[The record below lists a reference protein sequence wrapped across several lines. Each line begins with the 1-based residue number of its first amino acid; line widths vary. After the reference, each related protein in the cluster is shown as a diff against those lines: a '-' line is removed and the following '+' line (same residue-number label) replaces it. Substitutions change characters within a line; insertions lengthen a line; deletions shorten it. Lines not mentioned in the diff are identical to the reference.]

1 MKVCIF
7 CDTAIASK
15 GSNEHI
21 FPRWLLDYLRI
32 REEDISPTHT
42 NAQGQVLST
51 RRHKLENLVEGRV
64 CLKCNNG
71 WMSSLEGEIKPL
83 LVSLMETEKEVV
95 QLKPDE
101 RLKVARWAFK
111 TAITLNSA
119 SNFHKNVPPSHFP
132 YLYRVQDSLPPSVVV
147 VAQQH
152 HGDSPFYWLQMPFVL
167 TSGQVGDVAIE
178 KAKDLVAASYRIGLQ
193 LKKLLLLVAYWPWA
207 DWRYIFWR
215 GIHVPLWPTRGPVCF
230 YGNDPLEERFPWRDS
245 LAALITF
252 HMTLSVRHTDSIEA
266 SASSRIDE
274 HVKVG
279 IRNWEGL

>member
-1 MKVCIF
+1 MKACIF
-7 CDTAIASK
+7 CDAAIASK

-64 CLKCNNG
+64 CSKCNNG
-71 WMSSLEGEIKPL
+71 WMSSLEDQIKPL
-83 LVSLMETEKEVV
+83 LVSLMETEKEVIE
-95 QLKPDE
+95 LKPDE

-119 SNFHKNVPPSHFP
+119 SNFHKNVPPSHFS

-152 HGDSPFYWLQMPFVL
+152 HGDSPFYWLQQPFML
-167 TSGQVGDVAIE
+167 TSAQAADISLDE
-178 KAKDLVAASYRIGLQ
+178 AKNLGASSYKISLQ
-193 LKKLLLLVAYWPWA
+193 LKKLLLVIAYWPWT

-215 GIHVPLWPTRGPVCF
+215 GIHIPLWLVRGPVLF
-230 YGNDPLEERFPWRDS
+230 YGNDPLGKGFPWCDS
-245 LAALITF
+245 LAALSTF
-252 HMTLSVRHTDSIEA
+252 HVTLSVGHNDSIKA
-266 SASSRIDE
+266 SDN
-274 HVKVG
+274 KD
-279 IRNWEGL
+279 